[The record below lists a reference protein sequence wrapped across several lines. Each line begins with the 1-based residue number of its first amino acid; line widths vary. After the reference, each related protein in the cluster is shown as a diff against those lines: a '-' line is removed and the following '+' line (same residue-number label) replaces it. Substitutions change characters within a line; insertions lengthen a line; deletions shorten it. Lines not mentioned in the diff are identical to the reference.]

1 MGNTH
6 NSTLTIQH
14 YLEKH
19 YSKLTVKAYE
29 SDINIYTSNF
39 PTAAMAQNK
48 DIMNSLT
55 AIRNRYPN
63 PKTLTK
69 FLCSIKVYYQ
79 FLVETGKRKDNP
91 AQSIYLKDKLNTAI
105 QLQDLFTNQELET
118 LLTLHQTKNYPND
131 SLKLRDKVILT
142 LLIYQGLQ
150 IGELER
156 LTIED
161 INLQQGTI
169 NIKPSLITNGRELAL
184 KPNQILLF
192 QTYINETRLNLSSQN
207 LTPTNSFLL
216 SSKGNAHHKHEI
228 SKLITASYKDH
239 YKPRKLNCQTIR
251 QSVIT
256 NLLKDAHDVRV
267 VQVFA
272 GHKSPSSTERYQ
284 QTSVEELKAV
294 IQNFHPM
301 R

>member
-1 MGNTH
+1 MNPNPSLKT
-6 NSTLTIQH
+6 
-14 YLEKH
+14 YLQKH
-19 YSKLTVKAYE
+19 YSKLTVKAYA

-39 PTAAMAQNK
+39 PTAATAKNK
-48 DIMNSLT
+48 DIMKSLT

-105 QLQDLFTNQELET
+105 QLQDLFTNKELEN
-118 LLTLHQTKNYPND
+118 LLTLHENKDYPND
-131 SLKLRDKVILT
+131 SLKQRDKIILT

-156 LTIED
+156 LNTED

-192 QTYINETRLNLSSQN
+192 QTYLNEIRLNLSSQN
-207 LTPTNSFLL
+207 PNPTNSFLL
-216 SSKGNAHHKHEI
+216 SSTGIAHHKHEI
-228 SKLITASYKDH
+228 SKLITANFKDH

-284 QTSVEELKAV
+284 QTSVEELKTI